1 MDVTMPSRRPVVSIR
16 LRLSHPFAAFLGM
29 GSKRLAAPPPVP
41 GPPSPIP
48 KPTMKLMHSIRGLA
62 LVLVAAL
69 ATTAQAVSVPVI
81 TQGNNGPTGTLSSS
95 GVFTVPSA
103 CVISSYIQITT
114 SSYGGAS
121 SSVSRAG
128 VSVLS
133 IGTGAGAAGTYTAS
147 GSSSPQP
154 RGSFDYW
161 QGFGGPPNTVT
172 GYVET
177 VFSW

>member
-1 MDVTMPSRRPVVSIR
+1 
-16 LRLSHPFAAFLGM
+16 
-29 GSKRLAAPPPVP
+29 
-41 GPPSPIP
+41 
-48 KPTMKLMHSIRGLA
+48 MKLMHSIRGLA

-69 ATTAQAVSVPVI
+69 AATAQAVSVPVI

-95 GVFTVPSA
+95 GVFTVPAA
-103 CVISSYIQITT
+103 CTISSYLQITT
-114 SSYGGAS
+114 SSYGGGSA
-121 SSVSRAG
+121 SVSRGG
-128 VSVLS
+128 VSVLT

-147 GSSSPQP
+147 GSSSTQP

-161 QGFGGPPNTVT
+161 HGFGGPPNTVT